1 MSASTEKLVAEPGGG
16 LRPLAVTYAY
26 YGAFIGLG
34 LISASLGPTLPAL
47 AEQTH
52 VAVGE
57 ISFLF
62 ATRATGYLFGS
73 LLGGRLYDRMAGNP
87 LMGLALLIMGAGM
100 VAVPL
105 LSLLWGLAI
114 VLFAIG
120 VAEGTLDV
128 GGNALL
134 VWVHR
139 ARVGPYMNAL
149 HFFFGLGAFLSP
161 IVIAQALLM
170 TGGIRWGYWV
180 LAFFAFP
187 LGLWLLRLK
196 SPRHVPEQDQTHEG
210 AQVTTRNWRLTL
222 LVMLFMCVYVGAE
235 VGVGGWLYTYA
246 IEMGLSNVTSAAYLT
261 STYWGAFMV
270 GRLLSIP
277 IAARFRPRVI
287 LWTDLIGCALSIAL
301 VVILPQSAWA
311 IWVGA
316 FGFGLFVASIFPTV
330 ITWAERRMNMS
341 GQVTS
346 LFLVGASIG
355 AISFPWLIGQ
365 LFERFGPWI
374 TMPAILVILIGLA
387 GVFVL
392 LMAFGGPPRLEAEE
406 LA

>member
-1 MSASTEKLVAEPGGG
+1 MSAATERVVAGPGGAI
-16 LRPLAVTYAY
+16 RPLAATYAY

-52 VAVGE
+52 VALGD

-62 ATRATGYLFGS
+62 ATRASGYLLGS
-73 LLGGRLYDRMAGNP
+73 LLGGRLYDRMAGHP
-87 LMGLALLIMGAGM
+87 VMAIALLLMG
-100 VAVPL
+100 VAMATVPFI
-105 LSLLWGLAI
+105 SLLWGLAL
-114 VLFAIG
+114 VLLAIG
-120 VAEGTLDV
+120 IGEGTLDV

-139 ARVGPYMNAL
+139 ARVGPFMNAL
-149 HFFFGLGAFLSP
+149 HFFFGMGAFLSP
-161 IVIAQALLM
+161 IVIAQVLLM

-180 LAFFAFP
+180 LALCTLPMA
-187 LGLWLLRLK
+187 LLVLRLK
-196 SPRHVPEQDQTHEG
+196 SPRHIPEHIRSATQ
-210 AQVTTRNWRLTL
+210 AAPMNWQLTG

-246 IEMGLSNVTSAAYLT
+246 IEMGLANVTSAAYLT
-261 STYWGAFMV
+261 SAYWGAFMV
-270 GRLLSIP
+270 GRLLAIP

-287 LWTDLIGCALSIAL
+287 LWTDIIGC
-301 VVILPQSAWA
+301 VVSMLLIVLLPHSEWVL
-311 IWVGA
+311 WVGA

-330 ITWAERRMNMS
+330 FTWAERRMEMS

-346 LFLVGASIG
+346 LFLVGTSIG
-355 AISFPWLIGQ
+355 AIVFPWVIGQ
-365 LFERFGPWI
+365 LLERFGAWLA
-374 TMPAILVILIGLA
+374 MPSILVIMMIVA

-392 LMAFGGPPRLEAEE
+392 LMAYGGPPRSEE
-406 LA
+406 EGAV